1 MVRVPGGLPHRMRV
15 LLQNS
20 SMPFCCLP
28 NDQLNGLP
36 RGYLS
41 QRQPENCWGNIL
53 FYWKWFPSN
62 CHVPYLDSGLSNT
75 QPKGLSLQGMRPCT
89 VRKELAFVW
98 PKWPQGSELVSLWW
112 AEWLNRFFLSGET
125 SSLLQMQLLPLID
138 SETWMGRWWFKATN
152 ICPPGRHRKAAILL
166 TLAQQLNVRQ
176 MSHCPHWNES
186 QKKSI
191 KMSWAVEQIC

>member
-1 MVRVPGGLPHRMRV
+1 MSLKLCANNRLAAVKDFSAASIKPRQYARGANGQRDPGGLPHRIRI

-36 RGYLS
+36 RGCLS
-41 QRQPENCWGNIL
+41 QRQLENCWGNIL

-62 CHVPYLDSGLSNT
+62 CHVPYLDSWLSNT
-75 QPKGLSLQGMRPCT
+75 QPKGLCLQGRRPCT

-112 AEWLNRFFLSGET
+112 AVTRGTESFLSIWRDRLPSAQAAA
-125 SSLLQMQLLPLID
+125 SSHP
-138 SETWMGRWWFKATN
+138 ACPTN
-152 ICPPGRHRKAAILL
+152 QRC
-166 TLAQQLNVRQ
+166 
-176 MSHCPHWNES
+176 E
-186 QKKSI
+186 
-191 KMSWAVEQIC
+191 